1 MRSQDFPEITFFQV
15 IVLEIGKKP
24 IGRRAYTDEGNQEFA
39 LAAYRN
45 TDRPIKAGVGN
56 CNRSSN

>member
-24 IGRRAYTDEGNQEFA
+24 IAYTDEGNQEFA